1 MAKKRLYRIQFYSHG
16 KVYQLYARRVA
27 QGELYG
33 FVDVE
38 GLVFDDQ
45 SELLVIDPSEERLKA
60 EFEGVGVIH
69 VPLHAVIRIDQV
81 EKQGSARILDIDVPD
96 NNVIHYPFPAPGK
109 PTKGSD

>member
-1 MAKKRLYRIQFYSHG
+1 MAKKRLYRVQFYSHG
-16 KVYQLYARRVA
+16 KVYQLYARRVG
-27 QGELYG
+27 QGELHG

-38 GLVFDDQ
+38 GLVFEDR
-45 SELLVIDPSEERLKA
+45 SELVIDPSEERLKA

-81 EKQGSARILDIDVPD
+81 EKQGSARILDVGVPD
-96 NNVIHYPFPAPGK
+96 GNVIRYPFPAPGK